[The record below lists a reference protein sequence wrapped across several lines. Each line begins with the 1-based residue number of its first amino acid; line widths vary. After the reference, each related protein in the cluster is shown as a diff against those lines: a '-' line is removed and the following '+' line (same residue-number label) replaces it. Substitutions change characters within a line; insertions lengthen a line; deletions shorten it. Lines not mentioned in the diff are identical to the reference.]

1 MLLLPGDVCV
11 GQPAH
16 AWISGQLARAWARDP
31 VEPWEDVCLAA
42 EQHDVGMAE
51 WDAAPGLN
59 PETGRPY
66 SFMEMPLATHL
77 RLWRA
82 APGKLLSQSRYA
94 ALLVSMHGTALY
106 EMRDLSKLTPA
117 DADAVRDYLA
127 EQRELQE
134 RLGAGLD
141 AEEVRRNQ
149 RLIWLWDF
157 LSLGLLLGWEGRSL
171 DAITIG
177 DGTLEPWPLRDD
189 AITLRT
195 DGRRLDGSFDDEDE
209 MRAALD
215 AAPWVDVRV
224 VLTRVGA

>member
-1 MLLLPGDVCV
+1 MLLLPGGVCV

-31 VEPWEDVCLAA
+31 VEPWEEVCLAA

-51 WDAAPGLN
+51 WDAAPELN

-66 SFMEMPLATHL
+66 SFMEMPLSTHL

-106 EMRDLSKLTPA
+106 EMRDLSKLEPA
-117 DADAVRDYLA
+117 GADAVRAYLA

-171 DAITIG
+171 DGITIG
-177 DGTLEPWPLRDD
+177 DGTLEPWPFRED

-195 DGRRLDGSFDDEDE
+195 DGRRLEGTFDDEAE
-209 MRAALD
+209 MRAALN
-215 AAPWVDVRV
+215 AAPWVDVRID
-224 VLTRVGA
+224 LPSSR